1 VRPMA
6 SFLASFNPLGRGRVN
21 IGSTNPRDAYT
32 PSPLRPR
39 L

>member
-1 VRPMA
+1 MA

-32 PSPLRPR
+32 Q
-39 L
+39 